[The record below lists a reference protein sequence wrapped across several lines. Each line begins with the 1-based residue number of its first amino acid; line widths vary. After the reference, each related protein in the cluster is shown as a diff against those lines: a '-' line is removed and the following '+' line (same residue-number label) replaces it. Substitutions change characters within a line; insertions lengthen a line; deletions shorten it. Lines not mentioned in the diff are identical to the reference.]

1 MALHID
7 SLKSHLD
14 SFLQPVASAASSL
27 FQEELVLREP
37 DMAVTTDQEFLAA
50 RSEGFLLTQ
59 IGISGDEQGDIALI
73 LTVSNAS
80 LLSGR
85 QDELEE
91 ETIQESAESEGLEQ
105 RETENVQ
112 AMLGAMTQAFTD
124 QLTSLHSV
132 TLSFLMEDP
141 QVVASPRSASAFFDS
156 SQDRLLQLTIPMSL
170 GEQELDPL
178 YCLIPETLVDI
189 SGLDQGDEAREEQ
202 EEQEEQGEQEEAD
215 PESEEAAGDTPNADL
230 TQEELQDIL
239 DTSQEEDE
247 EESGTDEEPAP
258 ESEPD
263 AEADSGGDAD
273 QEEPEEEDEGEGV
286 DPEVLRK
293 TLNQSVRYGEEE
305 LGDLLGKSLELT
317 EDTFTIRT
325 KEEILGEHQDKLV
338 VTKLLV
344 NGERQG
350 EIHALFS
357 MRDAILLGGT
367 LLMIP
372 EEEIN
377 KNIKQNNFGDDEADA
392 FGEIINIWTGALSKV
407 FEEYYPRKLH
417 IKKDRMEPMAPAK
430 IETESPDPFPDGKYL
445 LVSYKMQ
452 FGTQAL
458 GNLEMVFPLSVLD
471 ITSKQQQEIVDQAK
485 GVDTQAT
492 PAVAI
497 LSENREANKAI
508 SSVLGSMGFDLCY
521 ITFRENIKDKIRP
534 YNVAAVLLILD
545 EISEK
550 NLAKLIKL
558 QSLLRNKYPAI
569 VAGPQWT
576 RPQVIQAIKYGA
588 QDIVNTP
595 PDSEVVQNKFWEF
608 APEQPSTVE

>member
-1 MALHID
+1 MALHIE
-7 SLKSHLD
+7 SLKSHLG

-27 FQEELVLREP
+27 YQEELVLREP

-59 IGISGDEQGDIALI
+59 IGISGDEQGDIALV
-73 LTVSNAS
+73 LNVSNAS
-80 LLSGR
+80 LLSGK
-85 QDELEE
+85 QDAPEE
-91 ETIQESAESEGLEQ
+91 EAIRQSAESEGLQQ

-141 QVVASPRSASAFFDS
+141 QLVASPRSASAFFDS
-156 SQDRLLQLTIPMSL
+156 SQDRLLQLSFPMSL

-178 YCLIPETLVDI
+178 YCLIPETLVDL
-189 SGLDQGDEAREEQ
+189 SGLEQ
-202 EEQEEQGEQEEAD
+202 EGETQEGQGKQEEETPEGEKA
-215 PESEEAAGDTPNADL
+215 PGNTPSADL
-230 TQEELQDIL
+230 TREELQEIL
-239 DTSQEEDE
+239 DTSQQEEEEEEEGSGADDDSASDAGDEPESGSGEEAGKEDE
-247 EESGTDEEPAP
+247 
-258 ESEPD
+258 
-263 AEADSGGDAD
+263 
-273 QEEPEEEDEGEGV
+273 EEEDEGEGV
-286 DPEVLRK
+286 DPEVLRN

-317 EDTFTIRT
+317 EDTFTV
-325 KEEILGEHQDKLV
+325 KSKSAILSEHQDKLV

-344 NGERQG
+344 KGERHG

-357 MRDAILLGGT
+357 MGDAILLGGT

-377 KNIKQNNFGDDEADA
+377 KKVKQTNFGDDEADA

-407 FEEYYPRKLH
+407 FEEYYPRKLN
-417 IKKDRMEPMAPAK
+417 IKKDRMEPMAPARM
-430 IETESPDPFPDGKYL
+430 ETESPDPFPDGEYL

-452 FGTQAL
+452 FGTRAL

-471 ITSKQQQEIVDQAK
+471 ITSKQKQEIVDQAK
-485 GVDTQAT
+485 GVNTQAP

-508 SSVLGSMGFDLCY
+508 SAILDGMGFEICY

-534 YNVAAVLLILD
+534 YNVAAVLLIL
-545 EISEK
+545 EEVTEK

-558 QSLLRNKYPAI
+558 QSLLRSKYPAI
-569 VAGPQWT
+569 AAAPNWT

-595 PDSEVVQNKFWEF
+595 PDSEVVRNKFREF
-608 APEQPSTVE
+608 APEQHSTVE